1 MSTGGCWLAL
11 VPYLACLAMQCPCLC
26 GFGRG
31 PGSAMPQLT
40 SRAPKPGSRLCM
52 AQVSGGSA
60 PGSRVPPC
68 LPRALRA
75 SCSYLT
81 ADVAEKEGLKVK
93 KLSGT
98 KFRQMLRGG
107 GFH

>member
-1 MSTGGCWLAL
+1 
-11 VPYLACLAMQCPCLC
+11 
-26 GFGRG
+26 
-31 PGSAMPQLT
+31 
-40 SRAPKPGSRLCM
+40 
-52 AQVSGGSA
+52 
-60 PGSRVPPC
+60 
-68 LPRALRA
+68 LRA